1 MKKIISYTVIFV
13 LFSLTCNSQNLRAYL
28 SYSAFNTPNNEPYI
42 ETYLTVNGKSIE
54 YKKLD
59 DGNFQGSVD
68 VKILFKIGDS
78 IVNFAKYNLAGPIVT
93 DTIENELNML
103 DVQRYALPEGEYNM
117 EISLRDSNSDQE
129 EMKSNASFTIHFPD
143 EEVVFSDI
151 ELLSSFEKSDEES
164 NFSKNGYILTPYVF
178 NYLPQSVVNISF
190 YAELYNSKEILGDD
204 AFLLTYYIRPFE
216 ADKKLD
222 QYITRKRTVPQ
233 NVIPILSSFNITDLP
248 SGNYLLVLEARNRLN
263 ELIAGKETF
272 FQRYNPSA
280 QFSLTNLLVVNTQ
293 NTFVEN
299 IGSRDTLYTYIK
311 YLSPISTDIER
322 AYAKQQLASAD
333 INELRKYFLNFWLE
347 RDKLNPEVAW
357 TDYLL
362 LVKQANKN
370 FKSVSH
376 EGYETDRGRVYL
388 QYGQPNIISEHHFE
402 PAGYP
407 YEIWHYYQ
415 LGDQRDKKFVYYTHD
430 IVTNDFQL
438 IHSNA
443 VGELS
448 NYRWETIIYR
458 RTWDPNSIDDN
469 VIPDTWGGKATKSYV
484 QPW

>member
-1 MKKIISYTVIFV
+1 MRR
-13 LFSLTCNSQNLRAYL
+13 L
-28 SYSAFNTPNNEPYI
+28 
-42 ETYLTVNGKSIE
+42 
-54 YKKLD
+54 
-59 DGNFQGSVD
+59 
-68 VKILFKIGDS
+68 
-78 IVNFAKYNLAGPIVT
+78 
-93 DTIENELNML
+93 
-103 DVQRYALPEGEYNM
+103 
-117 EISLRDSNSDQE
+117 
-129 EMKSNASFTIHFPD
+129 
-143 EEVVFSDI
+143 FSDI

-190 YAELYNSKEILGDD
+190 YTELYNSKEVLGDD

-362 LVKQANKN
+362 LVKQANK
-370 FKSVSH
+370 
-376 EGYETDRGRVYL
+376 
-388 QYGQPNIISEHHFE
+388 
-402 PAGYP
+402 
-407 YEIWHYYQ
+407 
-415 LGDQRDKKFVYYTHD
+415 
-430 IVTNDFQL
+430 
-438 IHSNA
+438 
-443 VGELS
+443 
-448 NYRWETIIYR
+448 
-458 RTWDPNSIDDN
+458 
-469 VIPDTWGGKATKSYV
+469 
-484 QPW
+484 